1 MIPGQPLETFSITSL
16 PTGNSSC
23 VMVSCTLAIRPG
35 GLAQLPNFKSRPRWR
50 LGPIGERVAEHARR
64 LALQDL
70 PAPPRLTLRPVALDL
85 GTDAQ
90 IGFIA
95 PARAWTKC
103 TPALDPKLGVEY
115 TRPSTELVVDF
126 LLN

>member
-23 VMVSCTLAIRPG
+23 VMVKPHRLAIRPG
-35 GLAQLPNFKSRPRWR
+35 GLAQLPNFKSHPRWR

-95 PARAWTKC
+95 PARAG
-103 TPALDPKLGVEY
+103 PNAPP
-115 TRPSTELVVDF
+115 R
-126 LLN
+126 